1 MKKFFTILTLAAT
14 CSASFAQ
21 TDLKE
26 AYQQFAFRLLGG
38 LEDYQFSINTPP
50 EDVVISPLSAQYA
63 LSMLMN
69 GAEGDTRDEIIST
82 LQLGNFSLDSINR
95 YNQQLLSS
103 FQSTVPDYILELAE
117 LFGEDFNPESV
128 PQLEIANSL
137 WCDDDFELYRSYEQ
151 TLQQYFDAESYSL
164 DLSQQSSLDQVDEWV
179 RRKTHNQIPSFN
191 LKPSAD
197 LKLLLLNALYFK
209 GGWEERFF
217 EIETT
222 DEVFYNRGSLP
233 VIVPMMHHWERNLR
247 YACVDGM
254 QAVKLYYGY
263 DRKFSMTLFISD
275 QTAELGSFSYEQWKN
290 IQQNMS
296 SDKGVN
302 LSLPRFK
309 AKSEFN
315 LNHIL
320 QQLGMNQAYDRV
332 NANFSRITPEPIYVS
347 NVKQLGNIEV
357 DEAGTVAA
365 AVTIIEMPVEGIP
378 DDVVSVNFDH
388 PFYFTIE
395 DNQNGTILFMG
406 HIHEIESDREA
417 AIDDLIDSSSNFRP
431 IRLGSSDFYII
442 RDKGKARVIFSK

>member
-38 LEDYQFSINTPP
+38 LENYQFSINTPP

-151 TLQQYFDAESYSL
+151 TLQQYFDAESFCL

-222 DEVFYNRGSLP
+222 NEVFYNRGSLP
-233 VIVPMMHHWERNLR
+233 VIVPMMHHWERNLK

-263 DRKFSMTLFISD
+263 DRKFSMTL
-275 QTAELGSFSYEQWKN
+275 
-290 IQQNMS
+290 
-296 SDKGVN
+296 
-302 LSLPRFK
+302 
-309 AKSEFN
+309 
-315 LNHIL
+315 
-320 QQLGMNQAYDRV
+320 
-332 NANFSRITPEPIYVS
+332 
-347 NVKQLGNIEV
+347 
-357 DEAGTVAA
+357 
-365 AVTIIEMPVEGIP
+365 
-378 DDVVSVNFDH
+378 
-388 PFYFTIE
+388 
-395 DNQNGTILFMG
+395 
-406 HIHEIESDREA
+406 
-417 AIDDLIDSSSNFRP
+417 
-431 IRLGSSDFYII
+431 
-442 RDKGKARVIFSK
+442 